1 MQTGPHLDPLPQGEA
16 DAEESGEGR
25 GNEYDDQLEFASPKA
40 FCEHVEIDVRGAE
53 EREIDYLAKLWYEG
67 WQDAH
72 AQIVAAELRRLRTL
86 DSFRQRLQ
94 AALPDTR
101 VVGPLGAPS
110 GFCITKGDEL
120 YQMYV
125 SAQARGSGVAAALI
139 VDAEARLVKTGVET
153 AWLACAIGN
162 HRAARFYE
170 KCGWRRVGVVTYEA
184 ETSTGTFPLEVWRY
198 EKRLTFVT

>member
-1 MQTGPHLDPLPQGEA
+1 VFH
-16 DAEESGEGR
+16 
-25 GNEYDDQLEFASPKA
+25 K
-40 FCEHVEIDVRGAE
+40 HVEIHVRAAE

-72 AQIVAAELRRLRTL
+72 AQILPAELRRLRTL
-86 DSFRQRLQ
+86 DSFRQRLK

-101 VVGPLGAPS
+101 VVGPRGAPS

-125 SAQARGSGVAAALI
+125 SPEERGSGVGGSLMA
-139 VDAEARLVKTGVET
+139 DAEARLAKSGVET
-153 AWLACAIGN
+153 AWLSCAIGN

-170 KCGWRRVGVVTYEA
+170 KCGWRRVGVVTYQA
-184 ETSTGTFPLEVWRY
+184 ETSTGTFPLEVWRH
-198 EKRLTFVT
+198 EKTLKCVPLTAAPD